1 MKKKIAF
8 INQRYGLEV
17 NGGSEYYTRIVA
29 EHLTEEYD
37 VHVITT
43 KALDYMTWEDYYT
56 KDEEV
61 INGVTVHR
69 FSVDRVRKAAK
80 FDQINGYILN
90 HPEHTV
96 EEEQQWVDEQGP
108 LSTKLIKYIE
118 NSADDYDV
126 FLFVTYLYYTTTKG
140 LPKVADKAILIPT
153 AHDEPYIYFKIYD
166 EIFSKPQAIVYLT
179 DEEKAFV
186 QKKFHNEQITNDT
199 MAVGID
205 VPQNVN
211 KNRFYE
217 RRNILD
223 YIIYV
228 GRIDEGKNCHILFKY
243 FQEYKKRNP
252 GELKLVL
259 MGKNVIDIPQHEDII
274 SLGFVSEE
282 EKYDGIAGARALILP
297 SQYESLSIS
306 VLEALSLKIPII
318 VNGDCEVLKGHCKKS
333 NAGLYYHN
341 YFEFEACLNYM
352 IHNEK
357 IADAMGENGQKYVND
372 NYVWDVIISK
382 FMKMIDNI

>member
-118 NSADDYDV
+118 NGADDYDV

-140 LPKVADKAILIPT
+140 LPKVAGKAILIPT
-153 AHDEPYIYFKIYD
+153 AHDEPYI
-166 EIFSKPQAIVYLT
+166 
-179 DEEKAFV
+179 
-186 QKKFHNEQITNDT
+186 
-199 MAVGID
+199 
-205 VPQNVN
+205 
-211 KNRFYE
+211 
-217 RRNILD
+217 
-223 YIIYV
+223 
-228 GRIDEGKNCHILFKY
+228 
-243 FQEYKKRNP
+243 
-252 GELKLVL
+252 
-259 MGKNVIDIPQHEDII
+259 
-274 SLGFVSEE
+274 
-282 EKYDGIAGARALILP
+282 
-297 SQYESLSIS
+297 
-306 VLEALSLKIPII
+306 
-318 VNGDCEVLKGHCKKS
+318 
-333 NAGLYYHN
+333 
-341 YFEFEACLNYM
+341 
-352 IHNEK
+352 
-357 IADAMGENGQKYVND
+357 
-372 NYVWDVIISK
+372 
-382 FMKMIDNI
+382 